1 VSILERKS
9 ETIIIRVTSTEKKF
23 ITEKAKNANMNVSEF
38 LINSVQRKRIV
49 AINELPQLLSDI
61 YGVAIN
67 INQIAKIANSQKFVN
82 KATVDKLTKEAD
94 EIKSKV
100 NAIIKSI
107 YEVEPAN
114 EVVSIDKVYELLTQ
128 INIKLDKMGEK

>member
-1 VSILERKS
+1 
-9 ETIIIRVTSTEKKF
+9 
-23 ITEKAKNANMNVSEF
+23 MNVSEF

-100 NAIIKSI
+100 NEIIKSI